1 MKTDY
6 NITQTLQR
14 KMTALLGL
22 ICILNLAPVF
32 SYPDGAPAQ
41 ACVNIY
47 PAGHINV
54 TRDLNHTGEAWLN
67 LDSFKGGSYIPGN
80 KYTFT
85 LQCTE
90 QFDGMLV
97 QGRLTAD
104 GKTPVGTF
112 SSTDILRLSN
122 CDPPNV
128 RIFIYIII
136 YVHVK
141 QYYNHAC
148 MRCSHSIFTTIHAER
163 CDPHERRR

>member
-32 SYPDGAPAQ
+32 SYPKGAPAQ

-80 KYTFT
+80 KYT
-85 LQCTE
+85 CKPR
-90 QFDGMLV
+90 V
-97 QGRLTAD
+97 
-104 GKTPVGTF
+104 
-112 SSTDILRLSN
+112 
-122 CDPPNV
+122 
-128 RIFIYIII
+128 
-136 YVHVK
+136 
-141 QYYNHAC
+141 
-148 MRCSHSIFTTIHAER
+148 FTTGTITSIRMHDVDAR
-163 CDPHERRR
+163 MHYIDDAICVQY